1 MRRSEKGF
9 TLIELLI
16 VIVIIGILAGVLI
29 AVIDPTRQQNR
40 ARDANVI
47 ATMNKV
53 SLATEGFISAYG
65 RSPTDVE
72 FFESIQNAA
81 DAGAAAEAP
90 CTAADADT
98 NVCTFTVTGN
108 ALPTTCAAGDD
119 WRGHAAI
126 GTNQC
131 NYRYWR
137 EEGVGADSVHFR
149 LYAKS
154 FGISDTVFMYD
165 NRVAAVTECAA
176 SGANQVADIASGG
189 APAFGNL
196 TDASGPCL

>member
-1 MRRSEKGF
+1 MRKSEKGF

-72 FFESIQNAA
+72 FFESIQNAQ
-81 DAGAAAEAP
+81 DLGSGT

-98 NVCTFTVTGN
+98 NVCTFDITGN
-108 ALPTTCAAGDD
+108 NLPTTCETTDWNGHQVAAV
-119 WRGHAAI
+119 
-126 GTNQC
+126 TQC
-131 NYRYWR
+131 YYRYWR
-137 EEGVGADSVHFR
+137 EEGTTDTTHFR

-154 FGISDTVFMYD
+154 FGISNVVFMYD
-165 NRVAAVTECAA
+165 NHVATITECVA
-176 SGANQVADIASGG
+176 SGAGVIVTDVVSGG
-189 APAFGNL
+189 APAYANL
-196 TDASGPCL
+196 TDGNACI

>member
-47 ATMNKV
+47 ATLNKV
-53 SLATEGFISAYG
+53 ALATEGFISAYG

-72 FFESIQNAA
+72 FFESIQNAS
-81 DAGAAAEAP
+81 DVGSGT
-90 CTAADADT
+90 CTLGDADT
-98 NVCTFTVTGN
+98 NVCTFEVTGN
-108 ALPTTCAAGDD
+108 ALPTTCETTDWNGHQTAAV
-119 WRGHAAI
+119 
-126 GTNQC
+126 TQC
-131 NYRYWR
+131 YYRYWR
-137 EEGVGADSVHFR
+137 EEATTDTTHFR

-154 FGISDTVFMYD
+154 FGIANVVFMYD
-165 NRVAAVTECAA
+165 NHVATITECDA
-176 SGANQVADIASGG
+176 SGASIVADVVSGG
-189 APAFGNL
+189 APGYANL
-196 TDASGPCL
+196 TDADGPCVL